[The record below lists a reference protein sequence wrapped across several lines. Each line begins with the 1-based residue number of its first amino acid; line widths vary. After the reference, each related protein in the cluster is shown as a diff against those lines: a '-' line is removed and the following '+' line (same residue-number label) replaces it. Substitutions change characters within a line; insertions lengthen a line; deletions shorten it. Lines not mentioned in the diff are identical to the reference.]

1 MKMIITIENF
11 EARTKE
17 DPKTVEIEVE
27 NFKRYV
33 LHEGFLIVHLDDKQ
47 VLGIRSQLVHT
58 FQVLEDEWKS

>member
-17 DPKTVEIEVE
+17 DPKTVEIEVD
-27 NFKRYV
+27 FKRYV

-47 VLGIRSQLVHT
+47 VLAIRSQLVHM
-58 FQVLEDEWKS
+58 FQVLEEGE